1 MIDEV
6 ILGQVINFCN
16 IVPKKSAIKSSKMNL
31 QNKIA
36 VVTGVSKGI
45 GKAVCQKLLENGAHV
60 FGFGRKNNDIS
71 NPNYTFIPC
80 DVRSFE
86 SVQNA
91 FSQVFASSN
100 QSIDILINNAGLGY
114 FGFLENMPIEE
125 FHEMQETNV
134 NGIFYCC
141 KLALPKMKEKESGHI
156 INIASTAAL
165 EGMAQVSGYCA
176 TKWAVKGLSESLF
189 REVRDFKIKVTCIY
203 PGSTK
208 TDFFRNSPGVKPH
221 DYMLMPEDVAA
232 NIIFALQM
240 PDNFNTVNLEIRP
253 LQPKGPKK

>member
-1 MIDEV
+1 MKIFLDKQSIFV
-6 ILGQVINFCN
+6 ILFPINRDSIFQ
-16 IVPKKSAIKSSKMNL
+16 SSKMNL

-45 GKAVCQKLLENGAHV
+45 GKAVCKKLLENGVHV
-60 FGFGRKNNDIS
+60 FGFGRYNNDIS
-71 NPNYTFIPC
+71 NPNYTFISC

-91 FSQVFASSN
+91 FKQVFAASN
-100 QSIDILINNAGLGY
+100 QTIDILINNAGLGY
-114 FGFLENMPIEE
+114 FGFLEDLPIEQ

-141 KLALPKMKEKESGHI
+141 KMALPKMKEKESGHI

-232 NIIFALQM
+232 NLIFALQM
-240 PDNFNTVNLEIRP
+240 PDNFHTVNLEIRP